1 MSARLRAAIGI
12 WRARDVRTAGD
23 RGFLVYMVLMVALVT
38 VAPLARAVWL
48 SATSAE
54 GVALF
59 ASPAAPGATMLV
71 VSSMWTGALLLGR
84 DRGPALR
91 PPFPTHALAVSDLP
105 RSSAFRGPVL
115 RAGGLVTATTTL
127 VAGLVAGSLA
137 MSGLSEPLSVAV
149 FAAVGAMVG
158 VITTV
163 AWLAGQAFP
172 RAAVPVA
179 LGVLAVGVTTAVVP
193 VIQPFTPSGWVGLA
207 YPGTSS
213 SHTLIA
219 LAALTA
225 TLVAAV
231 PVLMNRLD
239 IAVLTAQAARWDSAT
254 AHVTSMDFTTAAA
267 LYRRRPYT
275 GRRSRAVRPMSGL
288 AWTFLIR
295 DAIGAA
301 RTPGRLVVGVVALT
315 ASGVLITLAFAPG
328 SPGWLLGAAAG
339 LIAFAGL
346 GPVTDG
352 IRHAASVAGDFPLY
366 GISDERLLANHAL
379 FPLVVLVIVL
389 LAAAVVCSILTG
401 IPAASPLA
409 SALAL
414 GLLALFTQ
422 VGNALKGPLP
432 PELLTPIPT
441 PMGDLGAA
449 VRMTWAVDGV
459 LLAASAGASAALA
472 FESPLLLTGVA
483 VTVVIVGINR
493 WRHRG

>member
-1 MSARLRAAIGI
+1 
-12 WRARDVRTAGD
+12 
-23 RGFLVYMVLMVALVT
+23 
-38 VAPLARAVWL
+38 
-48 SATSAE
+48 
-54 GVALF
+54 
-59 ASPAAPGATMLV
+59 
-71 VSSMWTGALLLGR
+71 
-84 DRGPALR
+84 
-91 PPFPTHALAVSDLP
+91 
-105 RSSAFRGPVL
+105 
-115 RAGGLVTATTTL
+115 
-127 VAGLVAGSLA
+127 
-137 MSGLSEPLSVAV
+137 
-149 FAAVGAMVG
+149 
-158 VITTV
+158 
-163 AWLAGQAFP
+163 
-172 RAAVPVA
+172 
-179 LGVLAVGVTTAVVP
+179 
-193 VIQPFTPSGWVGLA
+193 
-207 YPGTSS
+207 
-213 SHTLIA
+213 
-219 LAALTA
+219 
-225 TLVAAV
+225 
-231 PVLMNRLD
+231 
-239 IAVLTAQAARWDSAT
+239 
-254 AHVTSMDFTTAAA
+254 
-267 LYRRRPYT
+267 
-275 GRRSRAVRPMSGL
+275 MSGL
-288 AWTFLIR
+288 ALTFLIR

-379 FPLVVLVIVL
+379 FPLVVLVIAL

-449 VRMTWAVDGV
+449 VRMTWAVDAV

-483 VTVVIVGINR
+483 ATVVIVGINR